1 MTRGESPCTADFP
14 ADRPAAS
21 QLKQGESGHHTLCGH
36 GSRGCKET
44 CCVFFTNS
52 FCPEINLF
60 GNKWENILFSQP
72 FLCHIAHLGA
82 WIVLESFR
90 EASEASEI
98 NSRATLR
105 RPLQIGSF
113 SVLTAEPG
121 RPPPRL
127 DAWGK
132 KQQTHGM
139 AHPPHPSH
147 PSEWRE
153 MTNGGG
159 GPHFSS
165 SGGQAG
171 GSHSATRYKLKKQQ
185 QQRHRRRSSSPM
197 GRVILIN
204 APVDG
209 EFRTWSCVSMATH
222 TTALT
227 VAAETCS
234 EWPQIQVSTNVQMF
248 QFPIKD
254 K

>member
-1 MTRGESPCTADFP
+1 MREYFVLSAFFVPHRP
-14 ADRPAAS
+14 SWSVDRVRELQRS
-21 QLKQGESGHHTLCGH
+21 L
-36 GSRGCKET
+36 R
-44 CCVFFTNS
+44 
-52 FCPEINLF
+52 
-60 GNKWENILFSQP
+60 
-72 FLCHIAHLGA
+72 
-82 WIVLESFR
+82 SFR
-90 EASEASEI
+90 DQLQGHASSSASDRLLFRPD
-98 NSRATLR
+98 SRART
-105 RPLQIGSF
+105 S
-113 SVLTAEPG
+113 
-121 RPPPRL
+121 PPRL

-234 EWPQIQVSTNVQMF
+234 EWPQIQVSTNIQMF
-248 QFPIKD
+248 QFPKINKVFILIHVWIIKD
-254 K
+254 YITKFRTKFLCFFLFLQD